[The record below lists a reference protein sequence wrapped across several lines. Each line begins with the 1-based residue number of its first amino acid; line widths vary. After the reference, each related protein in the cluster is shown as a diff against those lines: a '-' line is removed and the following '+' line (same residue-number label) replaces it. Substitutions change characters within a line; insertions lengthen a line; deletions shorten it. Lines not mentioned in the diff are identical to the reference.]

1 MRILTI
7 GPIFGGGIPLVE
19 DIIEAIQTLAI
30 EHRTLNEPDWVQ
42 AYQVAA
48 KARNPLPFYA
58 KVHQALD
65 QALDEFAPDLV
76 LTFALAPLP
85 PGFGQKLKGRG
96 IRVSIGFLRMDVDS
110 RHSNEWRV
118 NIPSSLRSSRGSPH
132 SSRKKASTTPDT
144 CRWVYPSVAKIPR

>member
-19 DIIEAIQTLAI
+19 DIVEAIETLAI
-30 EHRTLNEPDWVQ
+30 EHRTLNEPGWVQ

-65 QALDEFAPDLV
+65 QALDEFKPDLV

-96 IRVSIGFLRMDVDS
+96 
-110 RHSNEWRV
+110 
-118 NIPSSLRSSRGSPH
+118 
-132 SSRKKASTTPDT
+132 
-144 CRWVYPSVAKIPR
+144 